1 MTSIRDWAQ
10 RALGVAHLLIAHKSH
25 LTASAKGR
33 IDGLTLL
40 AGYAPAK
47 GESASTRNDLS
58 LRRHIVLGAAIAALL
73 LGGLGVWA
81 ATTGLSGAVIALGHI
96 AVESNVKAVQHP
108 SGGVVGAINVRNGDE
123 VKAGDILL
131 RLDDTVTRANLAVIT
146 KSLDELSARQARLT
160 AEREGAEA
168 ILFPQDIMSRSFA
181 AHVARVLQ
189 GERKL
194 FALRRAAYRAEI
206 EQRRERIG
214 QLTKEIA
221 GLEAQLEAKER
232 ELGLVRDEIRSV
244 KGLWEKKLVQR
255 SRLLELERQE
265 AQLLGGR
272 GQLIAAIAESKGKI
286 SETEIAVI
294 QIQQDWRSEVA
305 RELRDTEA
313 QIAELEERRI
323 AADQLLRQT
332 DVRAPQDGRVHQ
344 LAIHTVGGVVA
355 AGEPIMKIV
364 PVADELAVEARIAP
378 QDIDQV
384 QPGQPVHL
392 RLSAFNQQITPEIG
406 GHVLTVSPDLVED
419 DRNGLSFYS
428 VRITLDKGQLG
439 SFNPESLKPGMP
451 VEAFMLTADRTVISY
466 LVKPLTDQIRR
477 AFRE

>member
-1 MTSIRDWAQ
+1 MMSIRDWAQ
-10 RALGVAHLLIAHKSH
+10 RAHGVANLLTTDKSH
-25 LTASAKGR
+25 LIAGAKGR
-33 IDGLTLL
+33 IGRPTLP
-40 AGYAPAK
+40 AADAPAK
-47 GESASTRNDLS
+47 GVSAPTQNDIS
-58 LRRHIVLGAAIAALL
+58 LRRHIVFGAAMVALL
-73 LGGLGVWA
+73 FGGLGAWA
-81 ATTGLSGAVIALGHI
+81 ATTGLSGAVIAPGHI

-108 SGGVVGAINVRNGDE
+108 SGGVVGAINVRDGDE
-123 VKAGDILL
+123 VKAGDILV

-168 ILFPQDIMSRSFA
+168 ILFPQDIVRRSSA
-181 AHVARVLQ
+181 AHVAQVLQ

-194 FALRRAAYRAEI
+194 FALRRAAYQAEI

-221 GLEAQLEAKER
+221 GLESQREAKEQ
-232 ELGLVRDEIRSV
+232 ELGLVRDELSGV
-244 KGLWEKKLVQR
+244 KGLWEKKLVQH
-255 SRLLELERQE
+255 SRVLELERQE

-272 GQLIAAIAESKGKI
+272 GQLIAAIAGAKGKV

-294 QIQQDWRSEVA
+294 QVQENWRSDVA
-305 RELRDTEA
+305 KELRDTEG
-313 QIAELEERRI
+313 QIAELEERKI

-332 DVRAPQDGRVHQ
+332 DIRAPQAGRVHQ

-355 AGEPIMKIV
+355 AGESIMKIV
-364 PVADELAVEARIAP
+364 PIADELAVEARIAP

-384 QPGQPVHL
+384 EPGQPVHL
-392 RLSAFNQQITPEIG
+392 RLSAFNQRITPEIG

-419 DRNGLSFYS
+419 ERNGLSFYS
-428 VRITLDKGQLG
+428 VKIKLDKGQRG
-439 SFNPESLKPGMP
+439 SFKPESLKPGMP
-451 VEAFMLTADRTVISY
+451 VEAFLLTGDRTVISY
-466 LVKPLTDQIRR
+466 LVKPLTDQIER